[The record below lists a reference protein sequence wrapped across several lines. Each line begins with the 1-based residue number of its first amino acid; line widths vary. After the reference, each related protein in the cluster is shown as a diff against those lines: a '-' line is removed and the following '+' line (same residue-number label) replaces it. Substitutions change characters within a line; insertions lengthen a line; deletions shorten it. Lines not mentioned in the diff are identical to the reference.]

1 MTDTDRYIPGVPC
14 WVDSVHPDP
23 RAAADFYGE
32 LFGWE
37 CEDTMPAGEAG
48 HYIMGRIDGR
58 DAAAIGSVPPGVPD
72 VATWNTYVWVD
83 SADETTASASAA
95 GATII
100 TEPFDIFDAGRMAM
114 FADPE
119 GAPIAVWQPG
129 RHRGALAVNE
139 HGAVVFND
147 LHTRDVQRA
156 HAFYGAVFGWELF
169 ELAPGAAYWA
179 MPAYG
184 DFHEQ
189 RNPGMRENMAAM
201 GAPAGFENIVATVAP
216 IDTSDTETPA
226 HWGITFAVDDAVEAA
241 AAARRLGGKVLSEPR
256 DMPWVRATT
265 LEDPQGARFVA
276 SQFVLENKDL
286 VVE

>member
-1 MTDTDRYIPGVPC
+1 MTDRDRYIPGVPC
-14 WVDSVHPDP
+14 WVDSVHPNP
-23 RAAADFYGE
+23 PKAADFYGE

-37 CEDTMPAGEAG
+37 CEDTMPEGESG
-48 HYIMGRIDGR
+48 HYFMGRIDGR
-58 DAAAIGSVPPGVPD
+58 DAAAVGSIPSGAPD
-72 VATWNTYVWVD
+72 RATWNTYVWVD
-83 SADETTASASAA
+83 SADETTASAKAA

-119 GAPIAVWQPG
+119 GAPVAVWEPG

-139 HGAVVFND
+139 HGGVVFND
-147 LHTRDVQRA
+147 LHTRDVAGA

-169 ELAPGAAYWA
+169 EMAPGAAFWA

-184 DFHEQ
+184 DFLEEQ
-189 RNPGMRENMAAM
+189 NPGLRENMASM
-201 GAPAGFENIVATVAP
+201 GAPSGFENIVATVAP
-216 IDTSDTETPA
+216 IDPSDNETAA
-226 HWGITFAVDDAVEAA
+226 HWGVTFAVDDADKTAA
-241 AAARRLGGKVLSEPR
+241 TAARLGGKVLAEPH

-265 LEDPQGARFVA
+265 IEDPQGATFVA

-286 VVE
+286 TVG